1 MNNKRILALAAA
13 LCVMSANV
21 AFAEYD
27 PNKVIDTSVP
37 YTTLSLTA
45 PEAPAAFG
53 GAVADAICVQE
64 VNGITMMPLR
74 SVAETL
80 GYTVNW
86 IGETKTIELTR
97 GAQFITMSIDNDSY
111 AFSRRAPQTL
121 GAAPTLVGDVTYV
134 PVSFATEII
143 DGSYSV
149 NEDGTYKVVLSNL
162 ATVLEVNSENSILV
176 EDDYLGE
183 VVVFVT
189 EETQITKGLDRRIY
203 KIDDLTKGARLE
215 IEYSAA
221 MAQSL
226 PPQASAVKIN
236 IVEMGEEKE
245 EAEEAVSLSVSG
257 AITEITEDGMVIVES
272 EERGEVALIVT
283 DETVITKGLDRR
295 IYKIDD
301 LEVGMKITAEH
312 EEQMTFSLPP
322 QTAALT
328 IAIEN

>member
-53 GAVADAICVQE
+53 GAVADNISVQE

-86 IGETKTIELTR
+86 IGETKAIELTR

-189 EETQITKGLDRRIY
+189 EETQITKGLDRKIY
-203 KIDDLTKGARLE
+203 KIDDLTKGARIE

-245 EAEEAVSLSVSG
+245 EAENLSVSG

-301 LEVGMKITAEH
+301 LEVGMNITAEY